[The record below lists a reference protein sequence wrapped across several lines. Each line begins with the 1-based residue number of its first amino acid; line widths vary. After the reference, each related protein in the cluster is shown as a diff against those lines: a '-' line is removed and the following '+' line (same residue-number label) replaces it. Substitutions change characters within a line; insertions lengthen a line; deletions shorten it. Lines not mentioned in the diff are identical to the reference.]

1 MTENGEQYT
10 FSNIIYIKF
19 QNCCFFTMMSTLNKV
34 LLTVDRSIERCLP
47 GSSFFR
53 HNCILGICNFTKD
66 SPLYMYFPSF
76 LLRFQIC
83 SNLWRVFRHFT
94 NFCFPKNLLMMITDR
109 HTHPHTLFVHCA
121 PHFGG
126 ILARYSR
133 VRIQWRHTM
142 TSLYMTHWQYFIQ
155 PTWFIIR
162 HWSSLRVNLTYW

>member
-1 MTENGEQYT
+1 MLYQKLTISRSIKRQAVMTENREQYS

-83 SNLWRVFRHFT
+83 SNLWRVFRHIT
-94 NFCFPKNLLMMITDR
+94 NFCFPKNLSVAPANHCKVLK
-109 HTHPHTLFVHCA
+109 LF
-121 PHFGG
+121 
-126 ILARYSR
+126 ISK
-133 VRIQWRHTM
+133 
-142 TSLYMTHWQYFIQ
+142 
-155 PTWFIIR
+155 
-162 HWSSLRVNLTYW
+162 